1 MKCFPDGMTNL
12 SSGKK
17 GSSEEQLTH
26 NWPAILGRSMTGE
39 NFEGTES
46 AERKLK

>member
-1 MKCFPDGMTNL
+1 MRCFLAGMTNL

-17 GSSEEQLTH
+17 GSNEEQLTH
-26 NWPAILGRSMTGE
+26 NWLAISDRSMTGE